1 MTNKFQNLHYIK
13 FNQNILKLVIFI
25 NLLFANNTNMLLQI
39 NYLFCFAHAI
49 NEINIIYLFLVKCKR
64 IIYTILADKL
74 YKMIYRFDIREI
86 KM

>member
-1 MTNKFQNLHYIK
+1 
-13 FNQNILKLVIFI
+13 
-25 NLLFANNTNMLLQI
+25 MLLQM

-64 IIYTILADKL
+64 ITYTILADKL
-74 YKMIYRFDIREI
+74 YKMIYKFDIREI